1 MSTEKNP
8 AAALTAKQR
17 VEGGLEAL
25 RTGLGSYVARHMTD
39 RYGDDWR
46 QHASRARGGEEG
58 RDLDV
63 YSLLKTLL
71 DNWNELFRHD
81 DKLRRARSFISIA
94 MDARNAVAHFAG
106 DMTERQAL
114 RYFDAMRELLSA
126 VGAQPQARIVEDLYD
141 EQHGA
146 GSKPVARETAVP
158 SRSRPTLQGTVR
170 GKYAPLQDYLSTR
183 VDCRW
188 RASFGEIEA
197 ILGFDLPASARRYPA
212 WWANENSGGRH
223 SHARAWREAGWKT
236 AEVDIE
242 AEELVFRRESGAS
255 NATGTMQNE

>member
-1 MSTEKNP
+1 MSTTGNP
-8 AAALTAKQR
+8 AAALAAKQR

-25 RTGLGSYVARHMTD
+25 RTALGSYVAKHMTD

-58 RDLDV
+58 GDLDV

-71 DNWNELFRHD
+71 DNWNELFRYD

-106 DMTERQAL
+106 GMTERQAL
-114 RYFDAMRELLSA
+114 RYLDAMRELLSA
-126 VGAQPQARIVEDLYD
+126 IGAQPEARIVENLYD
-141 EQHGA
+141 EQLGA
-146 GSKPVARETAVP
+146 DGKPVARETAAP
-158 SRSRPTLQGTVR
+158 SRSRPTMQGTVR
-170 GKYAPLQDYLSTR
+170 GKYAPLHNHLSART
-183 VDCRW
+183 DFRW

-212 WWANENSGGRH
+212 WWANENSSGRH

-236 AEVDIE
+236 ADVAIE
-242 AEELVFRRESGAS
+242 AEELVFRRESGTS
-255 NATGTMQNE
+255 NAP